1 MSMIDTLHAIF
12 VKAGAGTDAAGFA
25 YFVESSGYPLFI
37 AAERFE
43 AGLESQRKLNASI
56 GVPLETVPTA
66 REWVPLWVEHDPE
79 SFLRNGRDACLR
91 LGYTLEEIR
100 PMIHAA
106 LLAHPGRRS
115 EMEFY
120 GTA

>member
-66 REWVPLWVEHDPE
+66 REWVPLWVEHDRKASCAMAGMP
-79 SFLRNGRDACLR
+79 ACDSGTR
-91 LGYTLEEIR
+91 S
-100 PMIHAA
+100 
-106 LLAHPGRRS
+106 RRS
-115 EMEFY
+115 
-120 GTA
+120 GQ